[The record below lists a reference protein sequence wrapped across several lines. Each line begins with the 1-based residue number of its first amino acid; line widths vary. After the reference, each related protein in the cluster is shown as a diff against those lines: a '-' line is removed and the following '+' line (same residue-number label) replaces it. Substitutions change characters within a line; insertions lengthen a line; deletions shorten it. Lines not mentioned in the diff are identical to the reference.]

1 MPTVVYAQRIAAAVH
16 KSALSTNT
24 SYIVQMNGPSS
35 LAKEGT
41 LEGRWPWTGNAMNV
55 IWLYTQSELR
65 ACFYFFFFYV

>member
-41 LEGRWPWTGNAMNV
+41 LEG
-55 IWLYTQSELR
+55 
-65 ACFYFFFFYV
+65 C